1 MTQKSQY
8 SIARATI
15 AGLIATAGL
24 ALSLAAGVASA
35 QTPQQAIQFRKGS
48 MQVQQWHLR
57 TLVQMIK
64 GQRPFDAAV
73 YLRAMT
79 TLESL
84 AASVGEGFIPG
95 SDTGDTRTMPDAFK
109 DPAAFRAAVERF
121 QGEAKKAVAVARSGD
136 EKAMRAE
143 VPEMIKACD
152 GCHERFRSK

>member
-1 MTQKSQY
+1 M
-8 SIARATI
+8 SISSGSVRGLL
-15 AGLIATAGL
+15 AGA
-24 ALSLAAGVASA
+24 LAAAGIVLSTASGVASA

-57 TLVQMIK
+57 MLVQMVK

-79 TLESL
+79 TLDALS
-84 AASVGEGFIPG
+84 ASVGEGFIPG
-95 SDTGDTRTMPDAFK
+95 SDTGDTRASPEIFK

-121 QGEAKKAVAVARSGD
+121 QGESKKAVAIARSGD

-143 VPEMIKACD
+143 VAEMIKSCD
-152 GCHERFRSK
+152 GCHERFRLK

>member
-1 MTQKSQY
+1 M
-8 SIARATI
+8 ARKREVVRSMF
-15 AGLIATAGL
+15 AGLVAAAGL
-24 ALSLAAGVASA
+24 ALSLGAGVASA

-57 TLVQMIK
+57 SLVQMIK

-73 YLRAMT
+73 YLRAVT
-79 TLESL
+79 VLDTLS
-84 AASVGEGFIPG
+84 ASAGEGYIPG
-95 SDTGDTRTMPDAFK
+95 SESGETRALPEVFK

-121 QGEAKKAVAVARSGD
+121 QGQTQKALAVARSGD

-143 VPEMIKACD
+143 VPELIKTCE